1 MNVTEKQ
8 KEILISFMQKYPDF
22 GRGRLRYNSENKR
35 KIVSIL

>member
-22 GRGRLRYNSENKR
+22 GRGRSQQTKMD
-35 KIVSIL
+35 